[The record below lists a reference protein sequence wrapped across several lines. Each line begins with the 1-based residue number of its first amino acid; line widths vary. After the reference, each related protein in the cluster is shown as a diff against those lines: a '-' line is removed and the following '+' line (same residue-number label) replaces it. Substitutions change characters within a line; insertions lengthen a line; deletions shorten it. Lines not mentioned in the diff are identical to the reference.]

1 MESFSYVA
9 GPLPAANLS
18 CATVAKDKKEMEDR
32 KDLHGFYSQKLAPT
46 PSFPVGAIFL
56 TEEHGYVKIVSR
68 KPDEVFVCSL
78 R

>member
-1 MESFSYVA
+1 MECFSYVA

-18 CATVAKDKKEMEDR
+18 CATVVKDKKEIEDR

-46 PSFPVGAIFL
+46 PSFPVGAIFF

-68 KPDEVFVCSL
+68 KPDEVFVCSV

>member
-1 MESFSYVA
+1 MESFSYVV

-18 CATVAKDKKEMEDR
+18 CVTVAKDKKEMEDR
-32 KDLHGFYSQKLAPT
+32 KDLHGFYSKKLAPT

-68 KPDEVFVCSL
+68 KPDEVFVCSV

>member
-9 GPLPAANLS
+9 GLIPAANLS

-32 KDLHGFYSQKLAPT
+32 KDLHGFFSQKLAPT
-46 PSFPVGAIFL
+46 PSFPVGAIFF
-56 TEEHGYVKIVSR
+56 TVEHGYVKIVSR
-68 KPDEVFVCSL
+68 KPDEVIVCSV